1 MRRLLLLLLGALMLA
16 LVPAHALAAESRQG
30 DVVVVGPAETIN
42 DDLYAFGGTVTI
54 QGTINGDVVASGGTI
69 TISGVVTG
77 DLIAAGGTIMVPG
90 EVRGSVRAAGGKLT
104 VSGPVGE
111 DVVVAGGMVDIG
123 PNAQVGRDLLLAGG
137 STSVAGRVG
146 RNVQAILGNLTLSG
160 PVGGNVR
167 AEVGMIRLAEGAV
180 VGGDL
185 IYTSDR
191 EAAIGAGAIVRGRV
205 EWQAPAASRRPQPG
219 AWIGAVVMGR
229 LRALVGML
237 VLGLLI
243 VLVFPAFMRGV
254 VSTLGSA
261 PWRSLGTGVVLLI
274 GVPVV
279 ALVLLIAGL
288 FVGGWWLALIA
299 LALYGSALVL
309 GYLIAG
315 VFIGRWVLERLGQA
329 GAHLVWAVLVGLVLL
344 LLLGLVPI
352 VGIVVVLLAALFGM
366 GALAQAALRAR
377 HAPAMPAG

>member
-1 MRRLLLLLLGALMLA
+1 MRRLLLLVLGALVLA

-30 DVVVVGPAETIN
+30 DVVVVGPTETIN
-42 DDLYAFGGTVTI
+42 DDLYAFGGTVTL

-69 TISGVVTG
+69 TVSGLVTG
-77 DLIAAGGTIMVPG
+77 DLITAGGTIMVPG
-90 EVRGSVRAAGGKLT
+90 AVRGSIRAAGGNLT

-111 DVVVAGGMVDIG
+111 DVVVAGGMVAIG

-146 RNVQAILGNLTLSG
+146 RNVQASVGNLTLSG

-167 AEVGMIRLAEGAV
+167 AQVGTIRLAAGAA

-191 EAAIGAGAIVRGRV
+191 EAVIGAGAVVRGRV
-205 EWQAPAASRRPQPG
+205 ERQAPAASRPPQPG
-219 AWIGAVVMGR
+219 GWIGAVVLGR
-229 LRALVGML
+229 LRTLVGMV
-237 VLGLLI
+237 VLGLLM
-243 VLVFPAFMRGV
+243 VLGFPALTRGV
-254 VSTLGSA
+254 MSTLGSA
-261 PWRSLGTGVVLLI
+261 PWRSLGMGVVLLI
-274 GVPVV
+274 GVPIV

-288 FVGGWWLALIA
+288 FVGGWWLAVIA
-299 LALYGSALVL
+299 LALYGIALVL

-315 VFIGRWVLERLGQA
+315 LFIGRWVLERLGQA
-329 GAHLVWAVLVGLVLL
+329 GAHLVWALLVGLVVL

-352 VGIVVVLLAALFGM
+352 VGIGVGLLAVLFGT
-366 GALAQAALRAR
+366 GALVQAVLQARQVPAL
-377 HAPAMPAG
+377 PAA